1 MIRRYLL
8 VAALLTAAP
17 VFAQSS
23 TAARPADPVPA
34 DTAKAKEDGARA
46 DVDRHCLRETG
57 TMIRSRRAKAD
68 GRCISYQAG
77 RVYTNDDLRNTGQ
90 IDVVQALRTLDPAIR

>member
-17 VFAQSS
+17 VFAQS
-23 TAARPADPVPA
+23 TPAAQPAAPTSA
-34 DTAKAKEDGARA
+34 DAMKAKEDAPRA

-77 RVYTNDDLRNTGQ
+77 RVYTNEDLRNTGQ